1 MKAPIFYKKLH
12 NTQEQAKSYDP
23 KFFLKH
29 SYQNSFEL
37 VKTISNKE
45 EKILNFYTPI

>member
-1 MKAPIFYKKLH
+1 MKVPIFYKV
-12 NTQEQAKSYDP
+12 TQHTRTSKSYDP

-37 VKTISNKE
+37 VKTISKMKE
-45 EKILNFYTPI
+45 EKF